1 MGRSRAEQGRDE
13 NLTLGEIFVLLAVGG
28 RPQPDVLM
36 QEWDFG
42 EVVLDEA
49 MKEDGIQKQ

>member
-13 NLTLGEIFVLLAVGG
+13 NVTLGEIFVLLVAGG

-42 EVVLDEA
+42 EVVLNEA
-49 MKEDGIQKQ
+49 MKEDGI